1 MRAMFLNL
9 ETVFSIQNLQELIAW
24 AISYQAKTHA

>member
-9 ETVFSIQNLQELIAW
+9 ETDFPIQNIQEQIAW
-24 AISYQAKTHA
+24 AISYRAQKHA

>member
-9 ETVFSIQNLQELIAW
+9 ETDFPIQTIQEQIAW
-24 AISYQAKTHA
+24 AISNRAQKHA